1 MKVQFS
7 LVVLFFSNVVPLL
20 GSTVVEDKLKKAQD
34 FTTKSG
40 IVPETRLV
48 HTENVTF
55 SSVELVTAWNKVFT
69 DKTIAVPT
77 ASHEIEV
84 VDLAVPLG
92 EKWACDKLV
101 SLFAKLK
108 GKCDDIIAGYKAKIE
123 EAAGKSTKVALKEHE
138 FNASL
143 GYNGYQNI
151 YFIQTEKTDV
161 LGLLKNNFPGIYGL
175 QTSVTADK
183 ADFSDAIKTVFGET
197 GNLIFEKIA
206 CDPRK
211 GNLHNLEEHL
221 KEVSKDPIK
230 ETETDPKLKALK
242 AAIDAYATATTPVN
256 LEKIKEEWLKQ
267 LKGNST
273 FPVTEE
279 SNKPKTKEA
288 ITPVTSSP
296 LKSKEGSTK
305 LNKNLAEVDENE
317 EKTDKNLI
325 EPKEEPTEKKKSS
338 FPTWAIWLLGVLS
351 FAVVGGIAFALIKR
365 KSNKI

>member
-1 MKVQFS
+1 MKVQLS
-7 LVVLFFSNVVPLL
+7 LVVLFFFNVVPLL
-20 GSTVVEDKLKKAQD
+20 GSTVVEDKLKKALD

-84 VDLAVPLG
+84 IDLTVPLG
-92 EKWACDKLV
+92 EKWTCDKLV
-101 SLFAKLK
+101 SLFAKLN
-108 GKCDDIIAGYKAKIE
+108 GKYDDIIAGYKAKIE
-123 EAAGKSTKVALKEHE
+123 EAAGKSAKTLLNEHE

-175 QTSVTADK
+175 PSSVTADK
-183 ADFSDAIKTVFGET
+183 ADFSEAIKTVFGET
-197 GNLIFEKIA
+197 DNLIFEKIA
-206 CDPRK
+206 CNPIK
-211 GNLHNLEEHL
+211 GNLLNLGEYL
-221 KEVSKDPIK
+221 KEVSKDPIS
-230 ETETDPKLKALK
+230 EGETDLKLKALK
-242 AAIDAYATATTPVN
+242 AAIDAYTTATSPAN
-256 LEKIKEEWLKQ
+256 LENVKVEWLKQ

-273 FPVTEE
+273 FPVTED
-279 SNKPKTKEA
+279 SSKPKTKDVIA
-288 ITPVTSSP
+288 PVASTP
-296 LKSKEGSTK
+296 LKSKDGSTK
-305 LNKNLAEVDENE
+305 LNKNLTEVDENE

-325 EPKEEPTEKKKSS
+325 EPKEEPTENKKSS